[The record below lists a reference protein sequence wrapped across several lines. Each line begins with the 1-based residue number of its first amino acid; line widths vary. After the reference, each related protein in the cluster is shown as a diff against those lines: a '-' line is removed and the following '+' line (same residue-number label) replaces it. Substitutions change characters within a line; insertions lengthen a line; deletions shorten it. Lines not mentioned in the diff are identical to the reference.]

1 MLSGQELSFVDTL
14 MIAASG
20 MTVVMLELILIAVM
34 IVIMSALIRGLSKK
48 ADVTVPVP
56 VIAEDDSEIHGVIMS
71 VISAELQ
78 VPLEELNFKSLKQIS
93 QGEIRR

>member
-20 MTVVMLELILIAVM
+20 MTVVMLELVLIAVM
-34 IVIMSALIRGLSKK
+34 IIIMSKLIRGLSKTV
-48 ADVTVPVP
+48 AEAVPVP
-56 VIAEDDSEIHGVIMS
+56 VIVEDDSEIHGVIMS

-78 VPLEELNFKSLKQIS
+78 VPLEQLDFKSIKQTS
-93 QGEIRR
+93 